1 VLTRIDVRGVTRGL
15 AELLPA
21 PKADASGPVEVV
33 REVLDRVRVEG
44 DAAVRAYTKQF
55 DGAAIADVRVPA
67 AQIDAALASIDPDLR
82 AALEAAAG
90 AVADFHRHAL
100 AATASPSTYERRE
113 GGGTVRVDTVFRPV
127 ERAGVYVP
135 GGRARYPSSV
145 IHTAGVASVAGAG
158 SVALCSPPGPDG
170 EIPAITLAAAAIVGV
185 DEVYRVGGVQA
196 VAMLAFGTESCRPVD
211 VIAGPGNVYVATA
224 QREVAGRGL
233 VGVPSAFAG
242 PSEIVVLA
250 DETARVE
257 YVAVDIILQ
266 AEHGPVG
273 QSWVV
278 TWSPD
283 VADSVE
289 REVERQVAAAP
300 RRGDIEANFA
310 QGGYLVLCDGPE
322 QACDVAN
329 VVAAEHLEILTAEPA
344 RLVRA
349 IRHAGAI
356 FCGPWTPSSVGDY
369 AAGPSHVLPT
379 ARTARFGS
387 ALSVRD
393 FLKEVHVVG
402 VDRPALDALAPTIE
416 TLAEAEGLVAH
427 AESVARRVRA

>member
-1 VLTRIDVRGVTRGL
+1 MLTRIDVRGVTRGL
-15 AELLPA
+15 AEQLPA

-33 REVLDRVRVEG
+33 REVLDRVRVDG
-44 DAAVRAYTKQF
+44 DAAVREYTEQF
-55 DGAAIADVRVPA
+55 DGAAIDQVRVPA
-67 AQIDAALASIDPDLR
+67 AEVDAALASIDPALR
-82 AALEAAAG
+82 SALETAAA
-90 AVADFHRHAL
+90 AVTDFHRHAL
-100 AATASPSTYERRE
+100 AATASPSTYERSE
-113 GGGTVRVDTVFRPV
+113 GDGTVRVDTVFRPV

-145 IHTAGVASVAGAG
+145 IHTAGVAKVAGAG

-170 EIPAITLAAAAIVGV
+170 QIPAITLAAAGVVGV

-196 VAMLAFGTESCRPVD
+196 IAMLAFGTESCRPVD

-250 DETARVE
+250 DDTAPVR
-257 YVAVDIILQ
+257 YVAVDVILQ

-278 TWSPD
+278 TWLPE
-283 VADSVE
+283 VAEAVV
-289 REVERQVAAAP
+289 REVERQVASAP
-300 RRGDIEANFA
+300 RRSDIEANFA
-310 QGGYLVLCDGPE
+310 QGGYVVLCDGPE
-322 QACDVAN
+322 QAADVAN
-329 VVAAEHLEILTAEPA
+329 VVAAEHLEILTADPA
-344 RLVRA
+344 AIVPA

-393 FLKEVHVVG
+393 FLKEMHVVG
-402 VDRPALDALAPTIE
+402 LDRPALDALAPTIE
-416 TLAEAEGLVAH
+416 SLAGAEGLVAH
-427 AESVARRVRA
+427 ADSVARRVRT